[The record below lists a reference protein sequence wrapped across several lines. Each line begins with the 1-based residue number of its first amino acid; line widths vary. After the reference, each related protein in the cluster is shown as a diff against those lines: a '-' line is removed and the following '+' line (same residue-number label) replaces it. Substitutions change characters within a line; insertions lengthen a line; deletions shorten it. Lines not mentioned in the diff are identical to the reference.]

1 MDFLE
6 RENML
11 NDINAQIKKS
21 NLNLHVL
28 KGGKKDNSNE
38 LVNYAY
44 SIITYLQNSKNQKN
58 KKKINFQ
65 IKKMEKYLHNI

>member
-38 LVNYAY
+38 LVNHAY